1 MWQVARRA
9 THSIASWVDSGGG
22 YTHLTPAQAHALFEL
37 VNARYEKGAIIL
49 TSNTSFAEWGGLLGN
64 EVLASALLDRL
75 LHLAKV
81 FSINGPSFRMKERL
95 PTGKVPVSA

>member
-1 MWQVARRA
+1 VQPHVLV
-9 THSIASWVDSGGG
+9 IDEIG
-22 YTHLTPAQAHALFEL
+22 YTRLTPAQAHALFEL

-49 TSNTSFAEWGGLLGN
+49 TSNTSFAEWGNLLGN

-75 LHLAKV
+75 LHHAEV
-81 FSINGPSFRMKERL
+81 ISITGPSYRMKDRM